1 MYVIQTLVLTE
12 LIHACETKLFFN
24 IERFVCIIS
33 SSFEFKKMKIYFLVL
48 TLTFVIPQFRKLTDL
63 ALTGLIEPETLPDYF
78 EFEIDDFDGA
88 ELLNLEWVIFI
99 PGESSQSR
107 RF

>member
-1 MYVIQTLVLTE
+1 
-12 LIHACETKLFFN
+12 
-24 IERFVCIIS
+24 
-33 SSFEFKKMKIYFLVL
+33 MKIYFSVL
-48 TLTFVIPQFRKLTDL
+48 TLTFAIPQFRKLTDL

-78 EFEIDDFDGA
+78 GFEIDDFDGA